1 MGWDAGGSSV
11 LDLFGF
17 NPGFGRRSKECFRG
31 VSWFRGMFPCSSSS
45 SRLRPGFNDRPS
57 FMSSGRV
64 GVGGGVALDFGG
76 RVISDL
82 FGVTLDKSD
91 RFAFVFGGSGGTN
104 DATLLF
110 DDERDMLDFGGRVAL
125 DLDVIGIGPFL
136 STVLLANRVGS
147 FGSPTL
153 PSLVA
158 FAKASRGTPTPGPG
172 I

>member
-1 MGWDAGGSSV
+1 M
-11 LDLFGF
+11 L
-17 NPGFGRRSKECFRG
+17 
-31 VSWFRGMFPCSSSS
+31 
-45 SRLRPGFNDRPS
+45 
-57 FMSSGRV
+57 SGRV
-64 GVGGGVALDFGG
+64 GVGGGVALDFGNSMTPAFGG
-76 RVISDL
+76 RVMSDL
-82 FGVTLDKSD
+82 FGVTLDNSD

-172 I
+172 IRGRATGWMQTLIGFRATV